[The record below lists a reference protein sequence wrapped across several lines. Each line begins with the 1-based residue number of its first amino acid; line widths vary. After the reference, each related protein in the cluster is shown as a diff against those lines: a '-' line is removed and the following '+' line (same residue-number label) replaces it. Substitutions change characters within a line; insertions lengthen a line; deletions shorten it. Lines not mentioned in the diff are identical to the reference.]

1 MHKINVASHTIFMP
15 FNTAWTFS
23 GLETAFCSVFPL
35 SNASIGVNGDE
46 TGCSSEESAS
56 SFLELEMPWK
66 DDRSSKLWLQNK
78 WGKKELMQDKIIQPL
93 LATNLNILYQ

>member
-1 MHKINVASHTIFMP
+1 
-15 FNTAWTFS
+15 
-23 GLETAFCSVFPL
+23 
-35 SNASIGVNGDE
+35 
-46 TGCSSEESAS
+46 
-56 SFLELEMPWK
+56 LEMPWK